1 MGEPGGR
8 GGGLKFVHR
17 RHDAMPRF
25 ALILPA
31 AGRSTRFG
39 SVLKEKK
46 PYVKL
51 DGRAV
56 WLRSIDPFLRR
67 DDIVQWIVV
76 ISPEDRELF
85 EHRYRP
91 DVAFLDIEVVEG
103 GAERFESVA
112 RGLAA
117 VRDDCDHVAIHDAA
131 RPCVTPALIDAVF
144 AAAVQHGAALPGVA
158 VADTLK
164 RVDDQLRTV
173 ETVPR
178 AGLYAVQT
186 PQAFRRDLLLRAH
199 AMRPQLPPHVSIT
212 DDAQLVEATG
222 HACQIVVGDAQNLKI
237 TTQGDLALASAIL
250 KARIPAEREP
260 RPQRFG
266 DEDELWA

>member
-1 MGEPGGR
+1 
-8 GGGLKFVHR
+8 
-17 RHDAMPRF
+17 MPRF

-39 SVLKEKK
+39 SVLDDKK
-46 PYVKL
+46 PYVPL

-56 WLRSIDPFLRR
+56 WLRAIDPFLKR
-67 DDIVQWIVV
+67 DDVVQWIVV

-85 EHRYRP
+85 ERRYRP
-91 DVAFLDIEVVEG
+91 SVAFLDIQVVEG
-103 GAERFESVA
+103 GAERFDSVA
-112 RGLAA
+112 KGLAA
-117 VRDDCDHVAIHDAA
+117 IRDDCDHVAIHDAA
-131 RPCVTPALIDAVF
+131 RPCVTPAIIDAVF
-144 AAAVQHGAALPGVA
+144 AAAVRHGAALPGVA

-173 ETVPR
+173 ETVSR

-186 PQAFRRDLLLRAH
+186 PQAFRKDLLLQAH
-199 AMRPQLPPHVSIT
+199 AMRPQLPSHVVVT

-237 TTQGDLALASAIL
+237 TTQADLALASSIL
-250 KARIPAEREP
+250 KSRLTPEREP
-260 RPQRFG
+260 TPRRLG
-266 DEDELWA
+266 DEGELWD